1 MISRDYS
8 SIENHFPVYKYT
20 SLEVELLG
28 VFCSKLLSFENY
40 LGSQE
45 LLNLLKM
52 TAFSLN
58 CNPNPFVKSKPISD
72 FNN

>member
-8 SIENHFPVYKYT
+8 SIDNDFPVYKYT
-20 SLEVELLG
+20 SLEIGLLG
-28 VFCSKLLSFENY
+28 FFCSKLLSFENY

-45 LLNLLKM
+45 LFDLFKM

-58 CNPNPFVKSKPISD
+58 LNPNPFAIM
-72 FNN
+72 